1 VKSGGLGPA
10 FGLPLRKLWGL
21 PFSPSGAP
29 TNLLWLSS
37 SLSVGVHGSSQHAR
51 DASTPSPTLCFWIL
65 ARCPGAQARTSIG
78 KGGRP
83 HMSSS
88 VLGWTRTPRGL
99 PRLCWLPHALLGG
112 RHALFP
118 SPIVRQAVQPR
129 VIGLLWRG
137 TRHSCPSRSP
147 CLSSPSHGSP
157 CSATPRTRSV

>member
-10 FGLPLRKLWGL
+10 SGLPLRKLRVL
-21 PFSPSGAP
+21 PFPPSGAP
-29 TNLLWLSS
+29 TKLLGLSS

-51 DASTPSPTLCFWIL
+51 DVSTPSPTWFFRIS
-65 ARCPGAQARTSIG
+65 ARCLGVQAQASIG
-78 KGGRP
+78 KGGGPR
-83 HMSSS
+83 MSSS
-88 VLGWTRTPRGL
+88 VLGGTRPPRGL

-129 VIGLLWRG
+129 VIGLLWPG

-157 CSATPRTRSV
+157 CSATPRTRSA

>member
-1 VKSGGLGPA
+1 MKSGGLGPA
-10 FGLPLRKLWGL
+10 SGLPLRKLWGL
-21 PFSPSGAP
+21 PFPPSGVP

-51 DASTPSPTLCFWIL
+51 DVSTPSPTWFFRIL
-65 ARCPGAQARTSIG
+65 ARCLGVQARTSIG
-78 KGGRP
+78 KGGGPR
-83 HMSSS
+83 MSSS

-118 SPIVRQAVQPR
+118 SPIVRQVVQPR

-137 TRHSCPSRSP
+137 TRRSCLSPSP
-147 CLSSPSHGSP
+147 CLSSPSHGSL
-157 CSATPRTRSV
+157 CSATSRTGNA